1 MTSKFSIK
9 NRLNSFK
16 YAFNGIRILLEEEP
30 NFGIHYLAAVC
41 VVMGALAFRVSLME
55 CAMLILVI
63 GVVVAFEIMNSSI
76 ENLADFVTKEK
87 NEHIKKLKDIA
98 AAGVLV
104 SAITAFIIGLIIF
117 IPKIIELG

>member
-1 MTSKFSIK
+1 
-9 NRLNSFK
+9 
-16 YAFNGIRILLEEEP
+16 
-30 NFGIHYLAAVC
+30 
-41 VVMGALAFRVSLME
+41 
-55 CAMLILVI
+55 MLVLVI

-104 SAITAFIIGLIIF
+104 SAIMVFLIGF
-117 IPKIIELG
+117 FYS